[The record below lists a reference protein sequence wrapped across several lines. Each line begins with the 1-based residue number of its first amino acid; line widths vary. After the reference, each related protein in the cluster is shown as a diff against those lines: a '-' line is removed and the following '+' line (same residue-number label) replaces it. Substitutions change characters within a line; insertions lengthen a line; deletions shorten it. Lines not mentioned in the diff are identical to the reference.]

1 MPLVPFVTAALV
13 KASLQLCDSIHVEGL
28 EHIFNAFA
36 QGKGIVTGAHSNHPS

>member
-1 MPLVPFVTAALV
+1 MPLVPFAVAAVV

-36 QGKGIVTGAHSNHPS
+36 QGKGIVTGGHVNCMS